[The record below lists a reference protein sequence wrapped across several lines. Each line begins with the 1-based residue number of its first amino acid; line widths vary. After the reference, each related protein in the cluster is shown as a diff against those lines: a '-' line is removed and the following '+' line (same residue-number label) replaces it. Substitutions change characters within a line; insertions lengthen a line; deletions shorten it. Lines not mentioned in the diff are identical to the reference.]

1 MRLVAHGTSGFRS
14 SLARACALPH
24 KCAIALTVF
33 LSCGMAAGP
42 AAAQSGSPTPESS
55 VSVAIPSA
63 WSALEP
69 WRTDRFFLE
78 TSVYTIHFNSDPAH
92 DNSQRLILGEW
103 NITEQW
109 LVGASF
115 FDNSFGQRSEY
126 IYGGFR
132 FRPFD
137 SLQQL
142 YFKITAGL
150 VHGYDGQYQDKIPF
164 NNYGI
169 APAIVPS
176 VGYCIN
182 RYCSELVIFGTA
194 GALLTFGVTIP

>member
-14 SLARACALPH
+14 SLARACALPR
-24 KCAIALTVF
+24 KDAIALTVV
-33 LSCGMAAGP
+33 LLCGMAAGP

-55 VSVAIPSA
+55 VPAAIPSA
-63 WSALEP
+63 WSAPEP

-78 TSVYTIHFNSDPAH
+78 TSVYTVHFNSDPAH

-126 IYGGFR
+126 VYGGFR